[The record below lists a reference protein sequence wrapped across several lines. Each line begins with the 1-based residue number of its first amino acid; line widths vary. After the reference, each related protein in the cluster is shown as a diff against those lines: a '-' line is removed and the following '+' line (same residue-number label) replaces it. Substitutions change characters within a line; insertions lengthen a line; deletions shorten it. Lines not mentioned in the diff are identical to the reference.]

1 MYRFISAGRLGLVI
15 APIAFLLLI
24 MATINSSILDI
35 SNVVSSADGD
45 DFQVGSLKRIGMLQ
59 MLFAKQGGVGI
70 GKIYDSFKVIVSV
83 LHHNHTNINYCS

>member
-1 MYRFISAGRLGLVI
+1 MFIIIINVNANFVCITILYIYYRFISAVGLGLSI
-15 APIAFLLLI
+15 APIAMLLHY
-24 MATINSSILDI
+24 MASINSSILDI

-70 GKIYDSFKVIVSV
+70 GKI
-83 LHHNHTNINYCS
+83 